1 MKIFKKM
8 LLSLSIISLSFP
20 IIASGCSIK
29 NEIEYKN
36 YEEISKIFSSL
47 KLGSEIVTNAKT
59 VKVIFNN
66 FGFFG
71 GSDISADIYD
81 WYKDDGYKNQIELFE
96 IYQKW
101 KGPYDLQGEYANV
114 KYTYGKRGFFDFS
127 HSNYTIK
134 NAVEIFDGVT
144 KENDILTTIYN
155 IDTDDVLNVNENDF
169 KTYLKLFIDKSLL
182 LRNNT
187 GMVIIKNHYYTNDNE
202 FNKRNSLVNNYIKE
216 VIVEN
221 YKNDQSKLNRINFV
235 DHTNITQNNPFVLN
249 QDQKF
254 VDFCLTQDNKLN
266 AYGNLEMVYDLIKT
280 VYPESVDPPIQ
291 NISLNLLENNKPN
304 HKITGDNK
312 YIIPYSQQS
321 NKVNNFQKYLSNLN
335 KANWYFLGDSITA
348 GSMNT
353 KGYKTYVDYLKS
365 LIKTDLKRPNDLIVN
380 GAVYG
385 GNYRDEYNFKDVL
398 FTKYKIDVMSVL
410 LGTNDLVSINQT
422 TIDTEAAKY
431 ITEKITMTYDYF
443 KKSNPNGWMFVLSIP
458 CYYNSRAS
466 DKKLQEGVKNAN
478 NALKEFADSK
488 EDVLYIDV
496 KASIDYVVK
505 NNFNNEIT
513 NTNLMVQIFDQD
525 LLHFNT
531 SGHIIFTKQILTNIG
546 FDYSKS
552 KFMNF

>member
-1 MKIFKKM
+1 MRVFKKM
-8 LLSLSIISLSFP
+8 LLSLSIFSLSFP
-20 IIASGCSIK
+20 IIVSGCSIK
-29 NEIEYKN
+29 KEIGYKN

-81 WYKDDGYKNQIELFE
+81 WFKDDGYKNQIELFE

-144 KENDILTTIYN
+144 KENDIWTTIYN

-202 FNKRNSLVNNYIKE
+202 FNKKNSLVNNYIKE

-235 DHTNITQNNPFVLN
+235 DHTSITQNNPFVLN

-254 VDFCLTQDNKLN
+254 VDFCFIENNKLN

-280 VYPESVDPPIQ
+280 IYPESVAPPIQ
-291 NISLNLLENNKPN
+291 NISIDLLENNKPD

-312 YIIPYSQQS
+312 YVIQYLQQS
-321 NKVNNFQKYLSNLN
+321 NKMNNFQKYLSNLN

-365 LIKTDLKRPNDLIVN
+365 LIKTDFKRPNDLIVN

-385 GNYRDEYNFKDVL
+385 GTIKMNIILKMFSL
-398 FTKYKIDVMSVL
+398 
-410 LGTNDLVSINQT
+410 IN
-422 TIDTEAAKY
+422 I
-431 ITEKITMTYDYF
+431 
-443 KKSNPNGWMFVLSIP
+443 
-458 CYYNSRAS
+458 R
-466 DKKLQEGVKNAN
+466 
-478 NALKEFADSK
+478 
-488 EDVLYIDV
+488 
-496 KASIDYVVK
+496 
-505 NNFNNEIT
+505 
-513 NTNLMVQIFDQD
+513 
-525 LLHFNT
+525 
-531 SGHIIFTKQILTNIG
+531 
-546 FDYSKS
+546 
-552 KFMNF
+552 

>member
-1 MKIFKKM
+1 M
-8 LLSLSIISLSFP
+8 LLSLSIFTLSFP

-291 NISLNLLENNKPN
+291 NISLNLLENNKPD

-458 CYYNSRAS
+458 CYYNSRAW
-466 DKKLQEGVKNAN
+466 DKKLQEGVKNVN